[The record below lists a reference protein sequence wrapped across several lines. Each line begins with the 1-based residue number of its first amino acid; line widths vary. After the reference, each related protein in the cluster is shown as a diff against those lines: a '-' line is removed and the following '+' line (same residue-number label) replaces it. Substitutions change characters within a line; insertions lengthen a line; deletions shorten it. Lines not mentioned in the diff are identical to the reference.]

1 LAILESRV
9 EQKKA
14 SALPITALVA
24 SPLLFP
30 HLKFQHKMACSWG
43 KWHADAA
50 RDDCT
55 ARAFDIYLGA
65 E

>member
-30 HLKFQHKMACSWG
+30 HLKFQHKKAYFRD
-43 KWHADAA
+43 KWHADGA
-50 RDDCT
+50 RD
-55 ARAFDIYLGA
+55 AI
-65 E
+65 